1 MKNKILAGVVVLAV
15 CAFSFWVTRDRVD
28 DSGVP
33 ASGGLFGSGASTA
46 RVNTTPNARSAVLTP
61 DSTIALTPEFRE
73 GVRLMVE
80 LHGKGETS
88 SDRWVA
94 LIESLRLVVAG
105 DPDIARAICD
115 HIDRVQ
121 DAKLAVLFGQLMGAS
136 DDSDFL
142 DELTARV
149 QFADMPIA
157 RLAAV
162 TALEG
167 KPTECWLK
175 VLVPAY
181 LSDPDASVRAEALR
195 VLKAHLADERFAK
208 AHDTLRKE
216 LAKGAGSDLAD

>member
-1 MKNKILAGVVVLAV
+1 MKNKILACVVLLAV

-28 DSGVP
+28 NSGVS
-33 ASGGLFGSGASTA
+33 ASGGMFGSGASTA
-46 RVNTTPNARSAVLTP
+46 RVATTSSAPGATLAP
-61 DSTIALTPEFRE
+61 GSTFALTPEFRE

-94 LIESLRLVVAG
+94 LIESLHVVVAG
-105 DPDIARAICD
+105 DADVARAICD
-115 HIDRVQ
+115 HTDRVQ

-136 DDSDFL
+136 DDHDL
-142 DELTARV
+142 LEELSARA
-149 QFADMPIA
+149 QFAEMPIA

-167 KPTECWLK
+167 KPTAYWLK

-195 VLKAHLADERFAK
+195 VLNAHLADERFAK
-208 AHDTLRKE
+208 THDALRKE
-216 LAKGAGSDLAD
+216 LAKGAG